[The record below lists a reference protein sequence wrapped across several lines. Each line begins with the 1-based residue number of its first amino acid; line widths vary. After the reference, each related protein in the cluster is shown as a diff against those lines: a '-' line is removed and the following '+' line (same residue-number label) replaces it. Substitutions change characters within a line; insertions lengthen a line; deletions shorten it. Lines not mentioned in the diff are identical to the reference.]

1 MPQTNT
7 QPIDQTALNLSRA
20 IRDAEGGDYNNTS
33 GDAGTSA
40 GAYQWN
46 NGKIPLKPGEVPA
59 NFKSSAQ
66 SLGLDPNDFSQTNQ
80 DHVAYEEIKKDLDS
94 GLTQSQIA
102 AKWNSGLTTG
112 WENHVGDVV
121 INGKTVHYDTPAYV
135 NKVKES
141 YLKYSGQS
149 NSPASGLTP
158 PTAPGQTQTQQP
170 SQPPFGDALQ
180 PPTPPQ
186 TSTQTP
192 TVTTPTP
199 ETVTGDIANG
209 NYGGA
214 TLTAGKGLLGAVL
227 GAPANLGTHL
237 AEATAS
243 GLDASGITTGERAK
257 VDAKLAASG
266 NKNFVGGNDPT
277 LQNGL
282 AGAEQIGGDALQT
295 GGNIAAA
302 ATLNPELA
310 PASLTGML
318 GTGAA
323 LGAAQTAGNAM
334 SNAESA
340 GQVAKQGVEGGL
352 IGGAT
357 GGVGYGLSGL
367 LNKLG
372 IKSAT
377 LAVRPS
383 ASDFADGYDSK
394 FAVDNGLTGNA
405 QQVANKTK
413 TFMSNLTSQLKAKL
427 GNSSAGI
434 DLASVFDKTKADLT
448 SQKGLESNFLQNS
461 NLQGALEKL
470 QNEVLA
476 VNPTGE
482 LPLLGAQT
490 IKQQTGMYGE
500 WLNGAPDPDANA
512 MSTVANTFYRNL
524 KSEIENKFP
533 TGEISDI
540 NAQIQKAIPV
550 MRAAIR
556 RIPVNAR
563 ASALSLTDM
572 LGALGFSANPATLAL
587 PAFQHAMNSG
597 FISKIAPTTAGL
609 ISKATPIASSLAPKV
624 VSGIL
629 GNK

>member
-7 QPIDQTALNLSRA
+7 QPIDQTALNLSRS
-20 IRDAEGGDYNNTS
+20 IRDAEGGDYSNTS

-46 NGKIPLKPGEVPA
+46 NGKVPLQPGQIPA

-94 GLTQSQIA
+94 GLSQSQVA

-141 YLKYSGQS
+141 YLKYSQQGA
-149 NSPASGLTP
+149 SPASSLTP
-158 PTAPGQTQTQQP
+158 PTALGQAQTQQP
-170 SQPPFGDALQ
+170 SQSTFGGALQ

-186 TSTQTP
+186 STTQAPSTD
-192 TVTTPTP
+192 TNAP
-199 ETVTGDIANG
+199 ESVTGDIAQG

-214 TLTAGKGLLGAVL
+214 ALTAGKGILNAIV

-237 AEATAS
+237 AELTGSATDAL
-243 GLDASGITTGERAK
+243 GLTTGERAK
-257 VDAKLAASG
+257 LDNKLVASG
-266 NKNFVGGNDPT
+266 NKNFLGGNDPT
-277 LQNGL
+277 LQNGV
-282 AGAEQIGGDALQT
+282 AGAKQIAGDALQT
-295 GGNIAAA
+295 GVTAASGFV
-302 ATLNPELA
+302 A
-310 PASLTGML
+310 PASFLGML

-323 LGAAQTAGNAM
+323 LGAAQGAGNAL
-334 SNAESA
+334 SQNSST
-340 GQVAKQGVEGGL
+340 GDIAKQGL
-352 IGGAT
+352 IGSAVGGVT
-357 GGVGYGLSGL
+357 GGIGYGLGGL

-405 QQVANKTK
+405 QQVANKAK
-413 TFMSNLTSQLKAKL
+413 TYMTNLTSQLKAKL
-427 GNSSAGI
+427 GKSNAGI
-434 DLASVFDKTKADLT
+434 DLASVFDKTKAELT
-448 SQKGLESNFLQNS
+448 SQKGLESNFLQNG
-461 NLQGALEKL
+461 NLQGALQKL
-470 QNEVLA
+470 ENEVLA
-476 VNPTGE
+476 VNPSGE

-512 MSTVANTFYRNL
+512 MSTVANTFYRNI
-524 KSEIENKFP
+524 KSEIESKFP
-533 TGEISDI
+533 KGEISDI
-540 NAQIQKAIPV
+540 NAQLQKAIPI

-563 ASALSLTDM
+563 SSALSLTDM

-597 FISKIAPTTAGL
+597 LMSKIAPTTAKV
-609 ISKATPIASSLAPKV
+609 ISKATPFASALAPR
-624 VSGIL
+624 GINGLL
-629 GNK
+629 GN